1 MEEYNKL
8 FGTRAE
14 PLFEAVDHPSANE
27 GASELYGAWKQKKS
41 PWGRKSLSR
50 IMESETNQATRIEC
64 GTMINLLNSGLKD
77 KNPEELS
84 KILWETNQTKP

>member
-27 GASELYGAWKQKKS
+27 GASELYGAWKQ
-41 PWGRKSLSR
+41 
-50 IMESETNQATRIEC
+50 
-64 GTMINLLNSGLKD
+64 NLPGAGNPSAASWNLKQIRRPGS
-77 KNPEELS
+77 NAGP
-84 KILWETNQTKP
+84 